1 MPSFLGL
8 VSLALIGLQREV
20 CTQEERLCRLQPTD
34 FSKKL
39 EGIPVWPWVT
49 LKFMNVDVTSHLWCV
64 HLVFSFSAVRNYFKN
79 LSASPAAEECR
90 CTCCAAASSLP
101 LLLQEVINGDAQVLL
116 PVPICFLRPVD
127 LCDMVCSSRF
137 FFKKEFPSMAAP
149 FRQVRPSLPQA
160 SNGEL
165 LCGLSWELNKKSCF
179 F

>member
-34 FSKKL
+34 FSNKL

-49 LKFMNVDVTSHLWCV
+49 LKFMNVDITSRLWWV
-64 HLVFSFSAVRNYFKN
+64 HLVFSFSAVWNYFKN
-79 LSASPAAEECR
+79 LSAFPAAEECR

-137 FFKKEFPSMAAP
+137 FFKWLFLQWQLPSGRLGPACH
-149 FRQVRPSLPQA
+149 RLPM
-160 SNGEL
+160 G
-165 LCGLSWELNKKSCF
+165 SCCVV
-179 F
+179 